1 MKKTK
6 VYVGG
11 MHCDACSTLI
21 TSQFKKVD
29 GVQGVKVD
37 LAAQTAEISY
47 DKHAPSV
54 AALRARAEKFG
65 YTVSTSRPAPAGQQK
80 TPLWQWGVAAL
91 IAGGLV
97 GLFARLQ
104 RSGLMSALGTT
115 SAGAS
120 YGVALLVGVIASLS
134 TCLAVVGA
142 IVIAFAE
149 TYQAAPGESAAS
161 AVVRP
166 NILFHLGRIT
176 TFVVLGG
183 VLGLVGGELSIS
195 GRFMSVLTMAVAVF
209 MLLLGLNILGF
220 APSLTRLGIKM
231 PARLT
236 SGLDRMKTSRSPVMP
251 LALGGLTFFLPCG
264 FTQSMQIMAL
274 GSGSIVRG
282 ALIMGLFSVGTLPV
296 LFTAGVTASW
306 TRQHRVVVF
315 QKAAGLLVIAF
326 ALFTLSSGARLFGFT
341 GRITPGTTVTTPPST
356 TPPGA
361 TPPVIT
367 PPTMTPPATG
377 QRIEMHVKYSGFE
390 PVVLHVKKGIPVTFA
405 VFGDEVTG
413 CTSRIIIP
421 TLNISKDIAPG
432 ENDITFTP
440 TASGSIPYSCWMGMV
455 RGTIVVDD

>member
-29 GVQGVKVD
+29 GVRGVKVD
-37 LAAQTAEISY
+37 LDAQTAEIMY
-47 DKHAPSV
+47 DSHAPSV

-65 YTVSTSRPAPAGQQK
+65 YTVSTTRPALAGQQRI
-80 TPLWQWGVAAL
+80 PLWQWAVAAL

-97 GLFARLQ
+97 GLFALLQ
-104 RSGLMSALGTT
+104 RSGLMNVIGTA

-120 YGVALLVGVIASLS
+120 YGVALLVGVVASLS

-166 NILFHLGRIT
+166 NILFHLGRIA
-176 TFVVLGG
+176 TFAVLGG
-183 VLGLVGGELSIS
+183 VLGLIGGELSLS
-195 GRFMSVLTMAVAVF
+195 GRFVSVLTMAVAVF

-236 SGLDRMKTSRSPVMP
+236 SGLDRMKTSRSPAMP
-251 LALGGLTFFLPCG
+251 VALGGLTFFLPCG

-282 ALIMGLFSVGTLPV
+282 ALIMGLFAVGTLPV
-296 LFTAGVTASW
+296 LFTAGITASW
-306 TRQHRVVVF
+306 TRQHKVVVF

-341 GRITPGTTVTTPPST
+341 GRITPGTTVTTPPVT
-356 TPPGA
+356 TPPVT
-361 TPPVIT
+361 TPPVT
-367 PPTMTPPATG
+367 TPPATS

-390 PVVLHVKKGIPVTFA
+390 PVVLHVKKGVPVTFA
-405 VFGDEVTG
+405 IFGDEVTG

-421 TLNISKDIAPG
+421 SLNISKDIAAG

-440 TASGSIPYSCWMGMV
+440 TASGNIPYSCWMGMV
-455 RGTIVVDD
+455 HGTIVVDN

>member
-1 MKKTK
+1 MKSAK

-21 TSQFKKVD
+21 TSQFKKVA
-29 GVQGVKVD
+29 GVRGVKVD
-37 LAAQTAEISY
+37 LGVQTAEIYY
-47 DKHAPSV
+47 DNPAPSV
-54 AALRARAEKFG
+54 AALRARAEKYG
-65 YTVSTSRPAPAGQQK
+65 YTVSTSRPAAQRQK
-80 TPLWQWGVAAL
+80 SIPLWQWTVAAL
-91 IAGGLV
+91 IAGGMV
-97 GLFARLQ
+97 KLFTLLQ
-104 RSGLMSALGTT
+104 SSGLMSTLGTT

-166 NILFHLGRIT
+166 NVLFHLGRIT
-176 TFVVLGG
+176 TFAVLGG
-183 VLGLVGGELSIS
+183 FLGLIGGELSLT
-195 GRFMSVLTMAVAVF
+195 GRFMSVLTMAVAVI

-236 SGLDRMKTSRSPVMP
+236 AGMDRMKTSRSPVMP

-282 ALIMGLFSVGTLPV
+282 ALIMGLFAIGTLPV
-296 LFTAGVTASW
+296 LFTAGITASW
-306 TRQHRVVVF
+306 TRQHKVVIV

-341 GRITPGTTVTTPPST
+341 GRVTPGTTATTQTTTTPSAATPPST
-356 TPPGA
+356 APG
-361 TPPVIT
+361 TS
-367 PPTMTPPATG
+367 
-377 QRIEMHVKYSGFE
+377 QRIEMHVTYSGFD
-390 PVVLHVKKGIPVTFA
+390 PAVLHVKKGTPVTFA
-405 VFGDEVTG
+405 VFGDQVSG

-421 TLNISKDIAPG
+421 SLNISMGVGPG

-440 TASGSIPYSCWMGMV
+440 TATGRIPYSCWMGMV
-455 RGTIVVDD
+455 RGTIIVDP

>member
-29 GVQGVKVD
+29 GVRGVKVD
-37 LAAQTAEISY
+37 LGAQTAEISY

-54 AALRARAEKFG
+54 AALRARAEKYG
-65 YTVSTSRPAPAGQQK
+65 YTVSTSRPEPAGQQRI
-80 TPLWQWGVAAL
+80 PLWQWAVAAL
-91 IAGGLV
+91 ISGGLV
-97 GLFARLQ
+97 GLFALLQ
-104 RSGLMSALGTT
+104 RSGLMSAIGTA

-120 YGVALLVGVIASLS
+120 YGVALLVGVVASLS

-166 NILFHLGRIT
+166 NILFHVGRIAI
-176 TFVVLGG
+176 FAVLGG
-183 VLGLVGGELSIS
+183 LLGLVGGELSLS
-195 GRFMSVLTMAVAVF
+195 GRFVSVLTMAVAVF
-209 MLLLGLNILGF
+209 MLLLGLNILGL

-231 PARLT
+231 PPRLT

-251 LALGGLTFFLPCG
+251 LVLGGLTFFLPCG

-282 ALIMGLFSVGTLPV
+282 ALIMGLFAIGTLPV
-296 LFTAGVTASW
+296 LFTAGITASW
-306 TRQHRVVVF
+306 TRQHKVVVF

-326 ALFTLSSGARLFGFT
+326 ALFTLNSGARLFGFT
-341 GRITPGTTVTTPPST
+341 GRVTPSTTATTPPVTTPPVTTPPST
-356 TPPGA
+356 TPPV
-361 TPPVIT
+361 TT
-367 PPTMTPPATG
+367 LPATG

-390 PVVLHVKKGIPVTFA
+390 PAVLHVKKGVPVTFA

-421 TLNISKDIAPG
+421 SLNISQDIKAG

-440 TASGSIPYSCWMGMV
+440 TASGNIPYSCWMGMV
-455 RGTIVVDD
+455 HGTIVVDD

>member
-1 MKKTK
+1 MKSTK

-21 TSQFKKVD
+21 TSQFKKVN
-29 GVQGVKVD
+29 GVRNVKVD
-37 LAAQTAEISY
+37 LGAQTAEVFY
-47 DKHAPSV
+47 NDRAPSV
-54 AALRARAEKFG
+54 AALRARAEKYG

-80 TPLWQWGVAAL
+80 IPLWQWAVAAL
-91 IAGGLV
+91 IAAGLV
-97 GLFARLQ
+97 GLFALLQ
-104 RSGLMSALGTT
+104 RSGLMSVVGTA

-166 NILFHLGRIT
+166 NILFHLGRIA
-176 TFVVLGG
+176 TFAVLGG
-183 VLGLVGGELSIS
+183 VLGLIGGELSLS
-195 GRFMSVLTMAVAVF
+195 GRFVSVVTMAVAVF

-274 GSGSIVRG
+274 GSGSFVRG
-282 ALIMGLFSVGTLPV
+282 ASIMALFAVGTLPV

-306 TRQHRVVVF
+306 TRQHKVVVF

-326 ALFTLSSGARLFGFT
+326 ALFTLSSGARLLGFT
-341 GRITPGTTVTTPPST
+341 GRVTPSTTVTTPPTT
-356 TPPGA
+356 TPPSTIPSTT
-361 TPPVIT
+361 TPPVTT
-367 PPTMTPPATG
+367 PPTTS

-390 PVVLHVKKGIPVTFA
+390 PAVLHVKKGVPVTFA

-421 TLNISKDIAPG
+421 SLNISKDIGPG
-432 ENDITFTP
+432 ENVITFTP

-455 RGTIVVDD
+455 HGTIVVDD